1 MNDEVTEGEVTDEL
15 PADLDIHGF
24 VGPYEFPDNSRR
36 RIPGFLYLTLS
47 VVFISLALIFNRSP
61 FTNWGYLA
69 AASVLILLGI
79 YHLQA
84 GWKLSIDET
93 GALLEATKEAGFPV
107 GHASAQM
114 VWRGLRSRPS
124 WRILLYSDESPPR
137 KRGLVILDAIDGSI
151 FESHIEDNPEI
162 WSN

>member
-1 MNDEVTEGEVTDEL
+1 MNEEVVDEEVIDEL
-15 PADLDIHGF
+15 PEDLDVHGF
-24 VGPYEFPDNSRR
+24 VGPYDFPDNSRR
-36 RIPGFLYLTLS
+36 RIPGFLYLALS
-47 VVFISLALIFNRSP
+47 VVFVSLALIFDKSP

-93 GALLEATKEAGFPV
+93 RALLEATKEAGFPV

-151 FESHIEDNPEI
+151 FESHIEDNPES
-162 WSN
+162 WS

>member
-151 FESHIEDNPEI
+151 FESHIEDNPES
-162 WSN
+162 WS